1 MEKEYITPTKEN
13 PVFRVINTYEGYIV
27 NDCHTYKMWNI
38 KNDTC
43 NMVGETSA
51 TSLPGAMEALFK
63 HIQNNPDKEAAK
75 YTVEIIDGTVDKRG
89 EPVYRTVYKISMK
102 QAKKFKVI

>member
-1 MEKEYITPTKEN
+1 MENKYIIPTKEN

-27 NDCHTYKMWNI
+27 NDCPLYKGWQV
-38 KNDTC
+38 KNEQSWVC
-43 NMVGETSA
+43 GETSA

-75 YTVEIIDGTVDKRG
+75 YTIEMIDGTVDKWG
-89 EPVYRTVYKISMK
+89 EPVYQIVYKISMK
-102 QAKKFKVI
+102 QAKKFKII